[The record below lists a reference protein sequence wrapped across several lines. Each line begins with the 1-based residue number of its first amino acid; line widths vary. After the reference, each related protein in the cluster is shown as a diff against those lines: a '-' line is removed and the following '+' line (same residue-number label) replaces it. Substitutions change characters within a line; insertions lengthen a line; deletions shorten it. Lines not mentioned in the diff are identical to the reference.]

1 MDAQVRRPNKLTTVL
16 GLVTAAMGAFFAV
29 VASGVIAL
37 GPERTHEDPRWVS
50 VLFGVIFLLGGAAV
64 AVGGVLGGNEQDPDG
79 LPPATPGWLRWIT
92 QLMALAI
99 VVCFGA
105 IFSWIGFGPGQRSFE
120 GSRRNPGPDIRPRHV
135 RLLRRLDLARAR
147 HHGGCAVATHPGPPV
162 RRRAVEPV

>member
-16 GLVTAAMGAFFAV
+16 GLVTAVMGAFFAV

-120 GSRRNPGPDIRPRHV
+120 GSGAILGPIFGRAMFGFFAGLIWLVLGTMVVAR
-135 RLLRRLDLARAR
+135 LRRTL
-147 HHGGCAVATHPGPPV
+147 G
-162 RRRAVEPV
+162 RR